1 MAMLAPQ
8 HGPVMDILG
17 LPVSALQPSRK
28 QEMARCR
35 VHHAPCDDYGA
46 KPGSHVPQCCPLMN
60 TACVED
66 QCTFWL
72 KGEGCMLRLA
82 LFGAIVA
89 GADKVG
95 LTHLLV
101 NAHKQRRN
109 S

>member
-1 MAMLAPQ
+1 
-8 HGPVMDILG
+8 
-17 LPVSALQPSRK
+17 
-28 QEMARCR
+28 
-35 VHHAPCDDYGA
+35 
-46 KPGSHVPQCCPLMN
+46 MN